1 MSAVILPSQG
11 VWEGEKRQLFL
22 APMSGVSE
30 LPYRL
35 LAKECGADIT
45 ITEFTS
51 SSALTR
57 EVTKSWARV
66 ESHKDESPFIPQI
79 FGGNPEEMVQAAK
92 MLDGN
97 LTRFKILN
105 RQQQMHLLLVQL
117 PKWLHQLIYQKVRM
131 RKFRSLVK
139 KN

>member
-1 MSAVILPSQG
+1 MSTVISPSQG

-92 MLDGN
+92 MLDDEAD
-97 LTRFKILN
+97 IIDLN
-105 RQQQMHLLLVQL
+105 FGCPA
-117 PKWLHQLIYQKVRM
+117 PKVTTLSNIGFTGSETQACKR
-131 RKFRSLVK
+131 
-139 KN
+139 

>member
-45 ITEFTS
+45 IT
-51 SSALTR
+51 
-57 EVTKSWARV
+57 
-66 ESHKDESPFIPQI
+66 
-79 FGGNPEEMVQAAK
+79 
-92 MLDGN
+92 
-97 LTRFKILN
+97 
-105 RQQQMHLLLVQL
+105 
-117 PKWLHQLIYQKVRM
+117 
-131 RKFRSLVK
+131 
-139 KN
+139 